1 MRVLFIVMTA
11 CSDFSLV
18 YRVATVADILAMHR
32 VRMAVKEN
40 VLSNPAKVTPE
51 MYVPYLQEFGK
62 GWVCEEHGEILGLSI
77 VDYRNGSVWAL
88 FVDPTAEQR
97 GIGKRLMQL
106 LVDDAR
112 QRGVAELKLST
123 GIDTRADQFYLRQ
136 GWLPGEVD
144 ADDERHFRLP
154 L

>member
-1 MRVLFIVMTA
+1 MKTA
-11 CSDFSLV
+11 CSDWALS
-18 YRVATVADILAMHR
+18 YRVATVADIPAMHR

-62 GWVCEEHGEILGLSI
+62 GWVCEDQGQILGLSI

-97 GIGKRLMQL
+97 GIGKRLMQV

-112 QRGVAELKLST
+112 RRGFVELKLST
-123 GIDTRADQFYLRQ
+123 AIDTRADRFYLRQ

-144 ADDERHFRLP
+144 ADGERHYRLP

>member
-1 MRVLFIVMTA
+1 MRVHFIVKTA
-11 CSDFSLV
+11 CFDSALTC
-18 YRVATVADILAMHR
+18 RVATVADIPAMHR

-62 GWVCEEHGEILGLSI
+62 GWVCEERGEILGLSI

-112 QRGVAELKLST
+112 QRGIAELKLST
-123 GIDTRADQFYLRQ
+123 GINTRADRFYLHQ
-136 GWLPGEVD
+136 GWLPGEID
-144 ADDERHFRLP
+144 ADGERHYRL
-154 L
+154 LL